1 MPSLQPH
8 HTFGI
13 DVSARELIEFESIAD
28 LDRLR
33 EAGTFESEHLVL
45 GGGSNVLFR
54 GDFKGSIVLNRMTG
68 IEALDAL
75 DERIHLV
82 IQGGTPWHEAVTFAV
97 NQGWGGIEN
106 MALIPGS
113 TGAAPM
119 QNIGAYGREIKDCFV
134 SLKAYE
140 KSTGEIRTFDGAAC
154 NFGYRESIFKR
165 EWAGRFIIIEVTL
178 ELSKHPELNTSYG
191 AIDGQLQAMGVA
203 TPQVRDVYDAVI
215 AIRTS
220 KLPDPAKLGNAG
232 SFFKNPVITKNQ
244 YDAILRTHPQAPCYP
259 QPDGRVKV
267 PAGWLIDVSGW
278 KGHREER
285 CGVHEKQALVLV
297 NYGGA
302 TGDEVYQLAQAIQTD
317 IFNRFQI
324 QLEMEVNIIATA

>member
-1 MPSLQPH
+1 MPSLQPY

-13 DVSARELIEFESIAD
+13 AVSAREIVEFHSISD

-33 EAGTFESEHLVL
+33 AVGTFESEHLVL

-54 GDFKGSIVLNRMTG
+54 EDFDGTIVLNRMVG
-68 IEALDAL
+68 MEALAL
-75 DERIHLV
+75 PAGRIHLS
-82 IQGGTPWHEAVTFAV
+82 IQGGTPWHDAVTFAV

-140 KSTGEIRTFDGAAC
+140 KKTGAIREFDGEAC
-154 NFGYRESIFKR
+154 NFGYRESVFKR
-165 EWAGRFIIIEVTL
+165 ELAGQFIILEVTL
-178 ELSKHPELNTSYG
+178 ELSKKPQLNTSYG
-191 AIDGQLQAMGVA
+191 AIEGQLSEMGVA
-203 TPQVRDVYDAVI
+203 EPTVRDVYDAVI
-215 AIRTS
+215 AIRRS

-232 SFFKNPVITKNQ
+232 SFFKNPIITKDQ
-244 YDAILRTHPQAPCYP
+244 YDAILRTYPQAPSYP
-259 QPDGRVKV
+259 QPDGRVKI
-267 PAGWLIDVSGW
+267 PAGWLIDISGW

-285 CGVHEKQALVLV
+285 CGVHDKQALVLV
-297 NYGGA
+297 NYGDA
-302 TGDEVYQLAQAIQTD
+302 SGDELYQLARAIQAD
-317 IFNRFQI
+317 LANRFQI
-324 QLEMEVNIIATA
+324 DLEMEVNIIPTA